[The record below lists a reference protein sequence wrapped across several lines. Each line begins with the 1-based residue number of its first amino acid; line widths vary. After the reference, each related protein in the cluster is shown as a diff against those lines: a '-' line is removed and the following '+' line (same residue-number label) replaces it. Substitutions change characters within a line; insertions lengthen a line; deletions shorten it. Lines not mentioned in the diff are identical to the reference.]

1 MTQGF
6 EQANNCHLIVNSAGS
21 STLYQQI
28 TAGSPCDVFLSADF
42 KWGKQLN
49 DADLLYN
56 GYENFT
62 SNSLIVILPKD
73 NPQNIT
79 TLLDLAKPG
88 VKIVMPDPSIPA
100 GSYANKTLT
109 KIDQTW
115 GNPNSSAY
123 LGPEWENFK
132 AKIADNAVSYELQVE
147 DVVGKVVSQLGTADA
162 GIAFI
167 SDSAAQGS
175 NLQYVQIPDAVNTV
189 GTYSVS
195 VIGATTQ
202 VDLATRFADYWLSS
216 DGQSLLNYYGF
227 GA

>member
-1 MTQGF
+1 MTQQF

-28 TAGSPCDVFLSADF
+28 TSGVPCDAFLSADF

-49 DADLLYN
+49 DAGLLYN

-62 SNSLIVILPKD
+62 SNSLVVILPKD

-79 TLLDLAKPG
+79 TLQDLTKSG
-88 VKIVMPDPSIPA
+88 VKIVMPDFSIPA

-123 LGPEWENFK
+123 LGAEWENFK
-132 AKIADNAVSYELQVE
+132 AKIADNTVSYELQVE

-162 GIAFI
+162 GIAFV

-175 NLQYVQIPDAVNTV
+175 NLQYVQIPDEINTI

-195 VIGATTQ
+195 VIASTTQ
-202 VDLATRFADYWLSS
+202 VDLATKFMDFWLSS
-216 DGQSLLNYYGF
+216 EGQSLLNYYGF
-227 GA
+227 GL